1 MISFVFTFFIMQ
13 DNDCS
18 FTKHYIYIYIY
29 TVFGYIYI
37 YIHCVWI
44 PKHNGQTTS
53 FNCLFVDQEVLI
65 TFINK
70 TFIDVLLK
78 FLPMLTFTKDITS

>member
-18 FTKHYIYIYIY
+18 FTKHNIYIY
-29 TVFGYIYI
+29 TLCLDIYI

-53 FNCLFVDQEVLI
+53 FNCLFVDQEVWT